1 MITVKDELTRFSG
14 DYSSLWRLDIMPS
27 LPRLSWWWWWVILFI
42 PDPDNPSRSRQ
53 LMVLWSSKETPAI
66 RVNNHWWKPGS
77 RMRVDEHGGHVV
89 PGMVCSWWYDGKE
102 MHEPLIMKECKMVSI
117 DDKHPLWPSE
127 GLGEGSGA
135 VIPLVDDDLSLGLTE
150 GNKKFWL
157 NLTSDESAQ
166 KNGAP
171 KSIKAELTPWWGPP
185 SKLTYKNNVFFSNMG
200 YDILRIQGTKASI
213 IIDGE
218 DFEGTG
224 YFQKV
229 SVQAPTVPWFWGMLH
244 FDDGSYLDWFM
255 PHISF
260 SCLNLDDKPWKL
272 RDIFR
277 KKMSGSG
284 IFHDSNRDA
293 TEEFKNCEVELIDS
307 EDEGEILVDNDG
319 NRLPKFRVRL
329 WNEKTKI
336 SLEVRAASRAKWT
349 FDQPTRAGMVS
360 HLTYNEYPLELLR
373 ISILDEQGL
382 RTKKDYSWIHGN
394 AEHSWGLLH

>member
-1 MITVKDELTRFSG
+1 MEDDLARFSG
-14 DYSSLWRLDIMPS
+14 DYSSLWRLDIMPP

-66 RVNNHWWKPGS
+66 RVNDHWWKPGS
-77 RMRVDEHGGHVV
+77 RMRVDENRGHVV

-102 MHEPLIMKECKMVSI
+102 MHEPLLMKECKMFSL
-117 DDKHPLWPSE
+117 DDKHPLWPIE
-127 GLGEGSGA
+127 GNGEGSGA
-135 VIPLVDDDLSLGLTE
+135 VMPLVDDDLSLCLTK

-157 NLTSDESAQ
+157 NLTSSEAAQ
-166 KNGAP
+166 KKGAP
-171 KSIKAELTPWWGPP
+171 KSFKAELTPWWGPP
-185 SKLTYKNNVFFSNMG
+185 SKLTYKNNVFFSDMG

-213 IIDGE
+213 KIDNE

-229 SVQAPTVPWFWGMLH
+229 SVQAPTSPWFWGMLH

-255 PHISF
+255 PHLSF
-260 SCLNLDDKPWKL
+260 SCLNMDDKPWKL

-277 KKMSGSG
+277 NPKIGSG
-284 IFHDSNRDA
+284 IFHDANRDK
-293 TEEFKNCEVELIDS
+293 TEEFKNCEVELI
-307 EDEGEILVDNDG
+307 EPVNEEILTDNDG
-319 NRLPKFRVRL
+319 NKLPKFRVRL
-329 WNEKTKI
+329 WNETTKI

-373 ISILDEQGL
+373 ISISDEQGL
-382 RTKKDYSWIHGN
+382 RTKNDYSWIHGN
-394 AEHSWGLLH
+394 AEPSWGLLH

>member
-1 MITVKDELTRFSG
+1 MQAFEGDLSG
-14 DYSSLWRLDIMPS
+14 LWRLQDRDPIHH
-27 LPRLSWWWWWVILFI
+27 LTWDWWWWLVMLE
-42 PDPDNPSRSRQ
+42 DEGGNPAGKQ
-53 LMVLWSSKETPAI
+53 LMVLWSTKDNPIVEVNGVKWQPVGRPGIDEDGGIAI
-66 RVNNHWWKPGS
+66 
-77 RMRVDEHGGHVV
+77 E
-89 PGMVCSWWYDGKE
+89 GMVAAWWYDGKE
-102 MHEPLIMKECKMVSI
+102 MHEPLIMKECKMVSL
-117 DDKHPLWPSE
+117 DDKHPLWPTKGS
-127 GLGEGSGA
+127 GEGSGA

-157 NLTSDESAQ
+157 NLTSDEAAQ

-185 SKLTYKNNVFFSNMG
+185 SKLTYKNNVFLSNMG

-213 IIDGE
+213 VIDGKE
-218 DFEGTG
+218 FEGTG

-229 SVQAPTVPWFWGMLH
+229 SVQAPTLPWFWGMLH

-255 PHISF
+255 PHLSF

-277 KKMSGSG
+277 NPKIGSG
-284 IFHDSNRDA
+284 IFHDAKRDR
-293 TEEFKNCEVELIDS
+293 TEEFKNCEVELLEP
-307 EDEGEILVDNDG
+307 EDGEEILIDNDG
-319 NRLPKFRVRL
+319 NKLPKFRVRL

-373 ISILDEQGL
+373 ISILDEKGL

>member
-1 MITVKDELTRFSG
+1 MKDEIKRFSG

-66 RVNNHWWKPGS
+66 RVNDHWWKPGS
-77 RMRVDEHGGHVV
+77 RMRVDEHNGHVV

-102 MHEPLIMKECKMVSI
+102 MHEPLIMKECKMVSL
-117 DDKHPLWPSE
+117 DDKHPLWPTKGS
-127 GLGEGSGA
+127 GEGSGA

-157 NLTSDESAQ
+157 NLTSDEAAQ

-185 SKLTYKNNVFFSNMG
+185 SKLTYKNNVFLSNMG

-213 IIDGE
+213 VIDGKE
-218 DFEGTG
+218 FEGTG

-229 SVQAPTVPWFWGMLH
+229 SVQAPTLPWFWGMLH

-255 PHISF
+255 PHLSF

-277 KKMSGSG
+277 NPKIGSG
-284 IFHDSNRDA
+284 IFHDAKRDC
-293 TEEFKNCEVELIDS
+293 TEEFKNCEVELLEP
-307 EDEGEILVDNDG
+307 EDGEEILIDNDG
-319 NRLPKFRVRL
+319 NKLPKFRVRL

-349 FDQPTRAGMVS
+349 FDQPTRA
-360 HLTYNEYPLELLR
+360 
-373 ISILDEQGL
+373 
-382 RTKKDYSWIHGN
+382 
-394 AEHSWGLLH
+394 

>member
-1 MITVKDELTRFSG
+1 MEDDLARFSG
-14 DYSSLWRLDIMPS
+14 DYSSLWRLDIMPP

-66 RVNNHWWKPGS
+66 RVNDHWWKPGS
-77 RMRVDEHGGHVV
+77 RMRVDENRGHVV

-102 MHEPLIMKECKMVSI
+102 MHEPLLMKECKMFSL
-117 DDKHPLWPSE
+117 DDKHPLWPIE
-127 GLGEGSGA
+127 GNGEGSGA
-135 VIPLVDDDLSLGLTE
+135 VIPLVDDDLSLGLTK

-157 NLTSDESAQ
+157 NLTSSEAAQ
-166 KNGAP
+166 KKGAP
-171 KSIKAELTPWWGPP
+171 KSFKAELTPWWGPP
-185 SKLTYKNNVFFSNMG
+185 SKLTYKNNVFFSDMG
-200 YDILRIQGTKASI
+200 YDILRIKGTKASI
-213 IIDGE
+213 KIDNE

-224 YFQKV
+224 YLQKV
-229 SVQAPTVPWFWGMLH
+229 SVQAPTSPWFWGMLH

-255 PHISF
+255 PHLSF
-260 SCLNLDDKPWKL
+260 SCLNMDDKPWKL

-277 KKMSGSG
+277 NPKIGSG
-284 IFHDSNRDA
+284 IFHDANRDK
-293 TEEFKNCEVELIDS
+293 TEEFKNCEVELI
-307 EDEGEILVDNDG
+307 EPVNEEILTDNDG
-319 NRLPKFRVRL
+319 NKLPKFRVRL
-329 WNEKTKI
+329 WNETTKI

-373 ISILDEQGL
+373 ISISDEQGL
-382 RTKKDYSWIHGN
+382 RTKNDYSWIHGN

>member
-1 MITVKDELTRFSG
+1 MEDDLARFSG
-14 DYSSLWRLDIMPS
+14 DYSSLWRLDIMPP

-66 RVNNHWWKPGS
+66 RVNDHWWKPGS
-77 RMRVDEHGGHVV
+77 RMRVDENRGHVV

-102 MHEPLIMKECKMVSI
+102 MHEPLLMKECKMFSL
-117 DDKHPLWPSE
+117 DDKHPLWPIE
-127 GLGEGSGA
+127 GNGEGSGA
-135 VIPLVDDDLSLGLTE
+135 VIPLVDDDLSLGLTK

-157 NLTSDESAQ
+157 NLTSSEAAQ
-166 KNGAP
+166 KKGAP
-171 KSIKAELTPWWGPP
+171 KSFKAELTPWWGPP
-185 SKLTYKNNVFFSNMG
+185 SKLTYKNNVFFSDMG

-213 IIDGE
+213 KIDNE

-229 SVQAPTVPWFWGMLH
+229 SVQAPTSPWFWGMLH

-255 PHISF
+255 PHLSF
-260 SCLNLDDKPWKL
+260 SCLNMDDKPWKL

-277 KKMSGSG
+277 NPKIGSG
-284 IFHDSNRDA
+284 IFHDANRGK
-293 TEEFKNCEVELIDS
+293 TEDFKNCEVELI
-307 EDEGEILVDNDG
+307 EPINEEILTDNDG
-319 NRLPKFRVRL
+319 NKLPKFRVRL
-329 WNEKTKI
+329 WNETTKI

-373 ISILDEQGL
+373 ISISDEQGL
-382 RTKKDYSWIHGN
+382 RTKNDYSWIHGN

>member
-1 MITVKDELTRFSG
+1 MEDDLARFSG
-14 DYSSLWRLDIMPS
+14 DYSSLWRLDIMPP

-66 RVNNHWWKPGS
+66 RVNDHWWKPGS
-77 RMRVDEHGGHVV
+77 RMRVDENRGHVV

-102 MHEPLIMKECKMVSI
+102 MHEPLLMKECKMFSL
-117 DDKHPLWPSE
+117 DDKHPLWPIE
-127 GLGEGSGA
+127 GNGEGSGA
-135 VIPLVDDDLSLGLTE
+135 VIPLVDDDLSLGLTK

-157 NLTSDESAQ
+157 NLTSSEAAQ
-166 KNGAP
+166 KKGAP
-171 KSIKAELTPWWGPP
+171 KSFKAELTPWWGPP
-185 SKLTYKNNVFFSNMG
+185 SKLTYKNNVFFSDMG

-213 IIDGE
+213 KIDNE

-229 SVQAPTVPWFWGMLH
+229 SVQAPTSPWFWGMLH

-255 PHISF
+255 PHLSF
-260 SCLNLDDKPWKL
+260 SCLNMDDKPWKL

-277 KKMSGSG
+277 NPKIGSG
-284 IFHDSNRDA
+284 IFHDANRDK
-293 TEEFKNCEVELIDS
+293 TEEFKNCEVELI
-307 EDEGEILVDNDG
+307 EPVNEEILTDNDG
-319 NRLPKFRVRL
+319 NKLPKFRVRL
-329 WNEKTKI
+329 WNETTKI

-373 ISILDEQGL
+373 ILISDEQGL
-382 RTKKDYSWIHGN
+382 RTKNDYSWIHGN

>member
-1 MITVKDELTRFSG
+1 MKDEIKRFSG

-66 RVNNHWWKPGS
+66 RVNDHWWKPGS
-77 RMRVDEHGGHVV
+77 RMRVDEHKGHVV

-102 MHEPLIMKECKMVSI
+102 MHEPLIMKECKMVSL

-127 GLGEGSGA
+127 GSGKGSGA
-135 VIPLVDDDLSLGLTE
+135 VVPLLDDDLSLGLTE

-157 NLTSDESAQ
+157 NLTSDEAAQ

-171 KSIKAELTPWWGPP
+171 RSIKAELTPWWGPP
-185 SKLTYKNNVFFSNMG
+185 SQLTYKNNVFFSNMG
-200 YDILRIQGTKASI
+200 YDILRIQGTKASVV
-213 IIDGE
+213 IDGE
-218 DFEGTG
+218 NFEGTG

-260 SCLNLDDKPWKL
+260 SCLNMDDKPWKL

-284 IFHDSNRDA
+284 IFHDANRDA
-293 TEEFKNCEVELIDS
+293 TEEFNNCEVELVQP
-307 EDEGEILVDNDG
+307 EEEEEILFDNNG
-319 NRLPKFRVRL
+319 NKLPKFRVRL

-336 SLEVRAASRAKWT
+336 SLEVRAASRARWT

>member
-1 MITVKDELTRFSG
+1 MEDDLARFSG
-14 DYSSLWRLDIMPS
+14 DYSSLWRLDIMPP

-66 RVNNHWWKPGS
+66 RVNDHWWKPGS
-77 RMRVDEHGGHVV
+77 RMRVDENRGHVV

-102 MHEPLIMKECKMVSI
+102 MHEPLLMKECKMFSL
-117 DDKHPLWPSE
+117 DDKHPLWPIE
-127 GLGEGSGA
+127 GNGEGSGA
-135 VIPLVDDDLSLGLTE
+135 VIPLVDDDLSLGLTK

-157 NLTSDESAQ
+157 NLTSSEAAQ
-166 KNGAP
+166 KKGAP
-171 KSIKAELTPWWGPP
+171 KSFKAELTPWWGPP
-185 SKLTYKNNVFFSNMG
+185 SKLTYKNNVFFSDMG

-213 IIDGE
+213 KIDNE

-229 SVQAPTVPWFWGMLH
+229 SVQAPTLPWFWGMLH

-255 PHISF
+255 PHLSF
-260 SCLNLDDKPWKL
+260 SCLNMDDKPWKL

-277 KKMSGSG
+277 NPKIGSG
-284 IFHDSNRDA
+284 IFHDANRDK
-293 TEEFKNCEVELIDS
+293 TEEFKNCEVELI
-307 EDEGEILVDNDG
+307 EPVNKEILTDNDG
-319 NRLPKFRVRL
+319 NKLPKFRVRL
-329 WNEKTKI
+329 WNETTKI

-373 ISILDEQGL
+373 ISISDEQGL
-382 RTKKDYSWIHGN
+382 RTKNDYSWIHGN

>member
-1 MITVKDELTRFSG
+1 
-14 DYSSLWRLDIMPS
+14 
-27 LPRLSWWWWWVILFI
+27 
-42 PDPDNPSRSRQ
+42 
-53 LMVLWSSKETPAI
+53 
-66 RVNNHWWKPGS
+66 
-77 RMRVDEHGGHVV
+77 MRVDEHNGHVV

-102 MHEPLIMKECKMVSI
+102 MHEPLIMKECKMVSL
-117 DDKHPLWPSE
+117 DDKHPLWPTKGS
-127 GLGEGSGA
+127 GEGSGA

-157 NLTSDESAQ
+157 NLTSDEAAQ

-213 IIDGE
+213 VIDGQK
-218 DFEGTG
+218 FEGTG

-229 SVQAPTVPWFWGMLH
+229 SVQAPTLPWFWGMLH

-255 PHISF
+255 PHLSF

-277 KKMSGSG
+277 NPKIGSG
-284 IFHDSNRDA
+284 IFHDAKREG
-293 TEEFKNCEVELIDS
+293 TEEFKNCEVELL
-307 EDEGEILVDNDG
+307 EPDEEEEILIDNDG
-319 NRLPKFRVRL
+319 NKLPKFRVRL

>member
-1 MITVKDELTRFSG
+1 MEDDLARFSG
-14 DYSSLWRLDIMPS
+14 DYSSLWRLDIMPP

-66 RVNNHWWKPGS
+66 RVNDHWWKPGS
-77 RMRVDEHGGHVV
+77 RMRVDENRGHVV

-102 MHEPLIMKECKMVSI
+102 MHEPLLMKECKMFSL
-117 DDKHPLWPSE
+117 DDKHPLWPIE
-127 GLGEGSGA
+127 GNGEGSGA
-135 VIPLVDDDLSLGLTE
+135 VIPLVDDDLSLGLTK

-157 NLTSDESAQ
+157 NLTSSEAAQ
-166 KNGAP
+166 KKGAP
-171 KSIKAELTPWWGPP
+171 KSFKAELTPWWGPP
-185 SKLTYKNNVFFSNMG
+185 SKLTYKNNVFFSDMG

-213 IIDGE
+213 KIDNE

-229 SVQAPTVPWFWGMLH
+229 SVQAPTLPWFWGMLH

-255 PHISF
+255 PHLSF
-260 SCLNLDDKPWKL
+260 SCLNMDDKPWKL

-277 KKMSGSG
+277 NPKIGSG
-284 IFHDSNRDA
+284 IFHDANRDK
-293 TEEFKNCEVELIDS
+293 TEEFKNCEVELI
-307 EDEGEILVDNDG
+307 EPVNEEILTDNDG
-319 NRLPKFRVRL
+319 NKLPKFRVRL
-329 WNEKTKI
+329 WNETTKI

-373 ISILDEQGL
+373 ISISDEQGL
-382 RTKKDYSWIHGN
+382 RTKNDYSWIHGN

>member
-1 MITVKDELTRFSG
+1 MEDDLARFSG
-14 DYSSLWRLDIMPS
+14 DYSSLWRLDIMPP

-66 RVNNHWWKPGS
+66 RVNDHWWKPGS
-77 RMRVDEHGGHVV
+77 RMRVDENRGHVV

-102 MHEPLIMKECKMVSI
+102 MHEPLLMKECKMFSL
-117 DDKHPLWPSE
+117 DDKHPLWPIE
-127 GLGEGSGA
+127 GNGEGSGA
-135 VIPLVDDDLSLGLTE
+135 VIPLVDDDLSLGLTK

-157 NLTSDESAQ
+157 NLTSSEAAQ
-166 KNGAP
+166 KKGAP
-171 KSIKAELTPWWGPP
+171 KSFKAELTPWWGPP
-185 SKLTYKNNVFFSNMG
+185 SKLTYKNNVFFSDMG

-213 IIDGE
+213 KIDNE

-229 SVQAPTVPWFWGMLH
+229 SVQAPTSPWFWGMLH

-255 PHISF
+255 PHLSF
-260 SCLNLDDKPWKL
+260 SCLNMDDKPWKL

-277 KKMSGSG
+277 NPKIGSG
-284 IFHDSNRDA
+284 IFHDANRDK
-293 TEEFKNCEVELIDS
+293 TEEFKNCEVELI
-307 EDEGEILVDNDG
+307 EPVNEEILIDNDG
-319 NRLPKFRVRL
+319 NKLPKFRVRL
-329 WNEKTKI
+329 WNETTKI

-373 ISILDEQGL
+373 ISISDEQGL
-382 RTKKDYSWIHGN
+382 RTKNDYSWIHGN

>member
-1 MITVKDELTRFSG
+1 MGDDLARFSG
-14 DYSSLWRLDIMPS
+14 DYCSLWRLDIMPP

-66 RVNNHWWKPGS
+66 RVNDHWWKPGS
-77 RMRVDEHGGHVV
+77 RMRVDENRGHVV

-102 MHEPLIMKECKMVSI
+102 MHEPLLMKECKMFSL
-117 DDKHPLWPSE
+117 DDKHPLWPIE
-127 GLGEGSGA
+127 GNGEGSGA
-135 VIPLVDDDLSLGLTE
+135 VIPLVDDDLSLGLTK

-157 NLTSDESAQ
+157 NLTSSEAAQ
-166 KNGAP
+166 KKGAP
-171 KSIKAELTPWWGPP
+171 KSFKAELTPWWGPP
-185 SKLTYKNNVFFSNMG
+185 SKLTYKNNVFFSDMG

-213 IIDGE
+213 KIDNE

-229 SVQAPTVPWFWGMLH
+229 SVQAPTSPWFWGMLH

-255 PHISF
+255 PHLSF
-260 SCLNLDDKPWKL
+260 SCLNMDDKPWKL

-277 KKMSGSG
+277 NPKIGSG
-284 IFHDSNRDA
+284 IFHDANRDK
-293 TEEFKNCEVELIDS
+293 TEEFKNCEVELI
-307 EDEGEILVDNDG
+307 EPVNEEILTDNDG
-319 NRLPKFRVRL
+319 NKLPKFRVRL
-329 WNEKTKI
+329 WNETTKI
-336 SLEVRAASRAKWT
+336 SLEVRAAARAKWT

-373 ISILDEQGL
+373 ISISDEQGL
-382 RTKKDYSWIHGN
+382 RTKNDYSWIHGN

>member
-1 MITVKDELTRFSG
+1 MEDDLARFSG
-14 DYSSLWRLDIMPS
+14 DYSSLWRLDIMPP

-66 RVNNHWWKPGS
+66 RVNDHWWKPGS
-77 RMRVDEHGGHVV
+77 RMRVDENRGHVV

-102 MHEPLIMKECKMVSI
+102 MHEPLLMKECKMFSL
-117 DDKHPLWPSE
+117 DDKHPLWPIE
-127 GLGEGSGA
+127 GNGEGSGA
-135 VIPLVDDDLSLGLTE
+135 VIPLVDDDLSLGLTK

-157 NLTSDESAQ
+157 NLTSSEAAQ
-166 KNGAP
+166 KKGAP
-171 KSIKAELTPWWGPP
+171 KSFKAELTPWWGPP
-185 SKLTYKNNVFFSNMG
+185 SKLTYKNNVFFSDMG

-213 IIDGE
+213 KIDNE

-229 SVQAPTVPWFWGMLH
+229 SVQAPTSPWFWGMLH

-255 PHISF
+255 PHLSF
-260 SCLNLDDKPWKL
+260 SCLNMDDKPWKL

-277 KKMSGSG
+277 NPKIGSG
-284 IFHDSNRDA
+284 IFHDANRDK
-293 TEEFKNCEVELIDS
+293 TEEFKNCEVELS
-307 EDEGEILVDNDG
+307 EPVNEEILTDNDG
-319 NRLPKFRVRL
+319 NKLPKFRVRL
-329 WNEKTKI
+329 WNETTKI

-373 ISILDEQGL
+373 ISISDEQGL
-382 RTKKDYSWIHGN
+382 RTKNDYSWIHGN

>member
-1 MITVKDELTRFSG
+1 MEDDLARFSG
-14 DYSSLWRLDIMPS
+14 DYSSLWRLDIMPP

-66 RVNNHWWKPGS
+66 RVNDHWWKPGS
-77 RMRVDEHGGHVV
+77 RMRVDENRGHVV

-102 MHEPLIMKECKMVSI
+102 MHEPLLMKECKMFSL
-117 DDKHPLWPSE
+117 DDKHPLWPIE
-127 GLGEGSGA
+127 GNGEGSGA
-135 VIPLVDDDLSLGLTE
+135 VIPLVDDDLSLGLTK

-157 NLTSDESAQ
+157 NLTSSEAAQ
-166 KNGAP
+166 KKGAP
-171 KSIKAELTPWWGPP
+171 KSFKAELTPWWGPP
-185 SKLTYKNNVFFSNMG
+185 SKLTYKNNVFFSDMG

-213 IIDGE
+213 KIDNE

-229 SVQAPTVPWFWGMLH
+229 SVQAPTSPWFWGMLH

-255 PHISF
+255 PHLSF
-260 SCLNLDDKPWKL
+260 SCLNMDDKPWKF

-277 KKMSGSG
+277 NPKIGSG
-284 IFHDSNRDA
+284 IFHDANRDK
-293 TEEFKNCEVELIDS
+293 TEEFKNCEVELI
-307 EDEGEILVDNDG
+307 EPVNEEILTDNDG
-319 NRLPKFRVRL
+319 NKLPKFRVRL
-329 WNEKTKI
+329 WNETTKI

-373 ISILDEQGL
+373 ISISDEQGL
-382 RTKKDYSWIHGN
+382 RTKNDYTWIHGN

>member
-1 MITVKDELTRFSG
+1 MEDDLARFSG
-14 DYSSLWRLDIMPS
+14 DYSSLWRLDIMPP

-66 RVNNHWWKPGS
+66 RVNDHWWKPGS
-77 RMRVDEHGGHVV
+77 RMRVDENRGHVV

-102 MHEPLIMKECKMVSI
+102 MHEPLLMKECKMFSL
-117 DDKHPLWPSE
+117 DDKHPLWPIE
-127 GLGEGSGA
+127 GNGEGSGA
-135 VIPLVDDDLSLGLTE
+135 VIPLVDDDLSLGLTK

-157 NLTSDESAQ
+157 NLTSSEAAQ
-166 KNGAP
+166 KKGAP
-171 KSIKAELTPWWGPP
+171 KSFKAELTPWWGQP
-185 SKLTYKNNVFFSNMG
+185 SKLTYKNNIFFSDMG

-213 IIDGE
+213 KIDNE

-229 SVQAPTVPWFWGMLH
+229 SVQAPTSPWFWGMLH

-255 PHISF
+255 PHLSF
-260 SCLNLDDKPWKL
+260 SCLNMDDKPWKL

-277 KKMSGSG
+277 NPKIGSG
-284 IFHDSNRDA
+284 IFHDANRDK
-293 TEEFKNCEVELIDS
+293 TEEFKNCEVELI
-307 EDEGEILVDNDG
+307 EPVNEEILTDNDG
-319 NRLPKFRVRL
+319 NKLPKFRVRL
-329 WNEKTKI
+329 WNETTKI

-373 ISILDEQGL
+373 ISISDEQGL
-382 RTKKDYSWIHGN
+382 RTKNDYSWIHGN

>member
-1 MITVKDELTRFSG
+1 MEDDLARFSG
-14 DYSSLWRLDIMPS
+14 DYSSLWRLDIMPP

-66 RVNNHWWKPGS
+66 RVNDHWWKPGS
-77 RMRVDEHGGHVV
+77 RMRVDENRGHVV

-102 MHEPLIMKECKMVSI
+102 MHEPLLMKECKMFSL
-117 DDKHPLWPSE
+117 DDKHPLWPIE
-127 GLGEGSGA
+127 GNGEGSGA
-135 VIPLVDDDLSLGLTE
+135 VIPLVDDDLSLGLTK

-157 NLTSDESAQ
+157 NLTSSEAAQ
-166 KNGAP
+166 KKGAP
-171 KSIKAELTPWWGPP
+171 KSFKAELTPWWGPP
-185 SKLTYKNNVFFSNMG
+185 SKLTYKNNVFFSDMG

-213 IIDGE
+213 KIDNE

-229 SVQAPTVPWFWGMLH
+229 SVQSPTLPWFWGMLH

-255 PHISF
+255 PHLSF
-260 SCLNLDDKPWKL
+260 SCLNMDDKPWKL

-277 KKMSGSG
+277 NPKIGSG
-284 IFHDSNRDA
+284 IFHDANRDK
-293 TEEFKNCEVELIDS
+293 TEEFKNCEVELI
-307 EDEGEILVDNDG
+307 EPVNEEILTDNDG
-319 NRLPKFRVRL
+319 NKLPKFRVRL
-329 WNEKTKI
+329 WNETTKI

-373 ISILDEQGL
+373 ISISDEQGL
-382 RTKKDYSWIHGN
+382 RTKNDYSWIHGN

>member
-1 MITVKDELTRFSG
+1 MEDDLARFSG
-14 DYSSLWRLDIMPS
+14 DYSSLWRLDIMPP

-66 RVNNHWWKPGS
+66 RVNDHWWKPGS
-77 RMRVDEHGGHVV
+77 RMRVDENKGHVV
-89 PGMVCSWWYDGKE
+89 PGMVCSWWYDGKD
-102 MHEPLIMKECKMVSI
+102 MHEPLLMKECKMFSL
-117 DDKHPLWPSE
+117 DDKHPLWPIE
-127 GLGEGSGA
+127 GNGEGSGA
-135 VIPLVDDDLSLGLTE
+135 VIPLVDDDLSLGLTK

-157 NLTSDESAQ
+157 NLTSSEAAQ
-166 KNGAP
+166 KKGAP
-171 KSIKAELTPWWGPP
+171 KSFKAELTPWWGPP
-185 SKLTYKNNVFFSNMG
+185 SKLTYKNNVFFSDMG

-213 IIDGE
+213 KIDNE

-229 SVQAPTVPWFWGMLH
+229 SVQAPTLPWFWGMLH

-255 PHISF
+255 PHLSF
-260 SCLNLDDKPWKL
+260 SCLNMDDKPWKL

-277 KKMSGSG
+277 NPKIGSG
-284 IFHDSNRDA
+284 IFHDANRDK
-293 TEEFKNCEVELIDS
+293 TEEFKNCEVELI
-307 EDEGEILVDNDG
+307 EPVNEEILTDNDG
-319 NRLPKFRVRL
+319 NKLPKFRVRL
-329 WNEKTKI
+329 WNDTTKI

-373 ISILDEQGL
+373 ISISDEQGL
-382 RTKKDYSWIHGN
+382 RTKNDYSWIHGN

>member
-1 MITVKDELTRFSG
+1 MEEELARFSG
-14 DYSSLWRLDIMPS
+14 DYSSLWRLDIMPP

-66 RVNNHWWKPGS
+66 RVNDHWWKPGS
-77 RMRVDEHGGHVV
+77 RMRVDENRGHVV

-102 MHEPLIMKECKMVSI
+102 MHEPLLMKECKMFSL
-117 DDKHPLWPSE
+117 DDKHPLWPIE
-127 GLGEGSGA
+127 GNGEGSGA
-135 VIPLVDDDLSLGLTE
+135 VIPLVDDDLSLGLTK

-157 NLTSDESAQ
+157 NLTSSEAAQ
-166 KNGAP
+166 KKGAP
-171 KSIKAELTPWWGPP
+171 KSFKAELTPWWGPP
-185 SKLTYKNNVFFSNMG
+185 SKLTYKNNVFFSDMG

-213 IIDGE
+213 KIDNE

-229 SVQAPTVPWFWGMLH
+229 SVQAPTLPWFWGMLH

-255 PHISF
+255 PHLSF
-260 SCLNLDDKPWKL
+260 SCLNMDDKPWKL

-277 KKMSGSG
+277 NPKIGSG
-284 IFHDSNRDA
+284 IFHDANRDK
-293 TEEFKNCEVELIDS
+293 TEEFKNCEVELI
-307 EDEGEILVDNDG
+307 EPVNEEILTDNDG
-319 NRLPKFRVRL
+319 NKLPKFRVRL
-329 WNEKTKI
+329 WNETTKI

-373 ISILDEQGL
+373 ISISDEQGL
-382 RTKKDYSWIHGN
+382 RTKNDYSWIHGN